1 MRCCLAAPPALGRSP
16 PRLPSSACSPT
27 PGASG
32 SSSTA
37 PSPGRPGAS
46 RGDADGDTPRPR
58 EARAEPRRLGRVLR
72 GPPRRGLPE
81 AEDVELLMPILLPDP
96 VLLPLSAA
104 ALRSAAVTFNSLA
117 ASSSLLA
124 PARSASSSLV
134 PRPRLGSR
142 QLLVC
147 CDG

>member
-1 MRCCLAAPPALGRSP
+1 MTSLG
-16 PRLPSSACSPT
+16 
-27 PGASG
+27 
-32 SSSTA
+32 
-37 PSPGRPGAS
+37 
-46 RGDADGDTPRPR
+46 R

-72 GPPRRGLPE
+72 GPPRRGL
-81 AEDVELLMPILLPDP
+81 ARQDVKLLMPILLPDP

-104 ALRSAAVTFNSLA
+104 ALRSAAVTFSSLA

-124 PARSASSSLV
+124 AGEVSLEL
-134 PRPRLGSR
+134 PCTRLGSR